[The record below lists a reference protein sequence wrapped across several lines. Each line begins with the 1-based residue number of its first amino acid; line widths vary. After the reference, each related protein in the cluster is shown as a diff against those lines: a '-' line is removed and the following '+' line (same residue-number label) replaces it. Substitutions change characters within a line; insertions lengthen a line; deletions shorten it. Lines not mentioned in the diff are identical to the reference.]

1 MSMRSHLVVLACSL
15 LSLCAISCVVPGNT
29 TMETGVQP
37 AMSDADRQ
45 LALASS
51 FVQGGD
57 FKRALHIYTMVSD
70 ENPLSPAG
78 ATATQMAAFI
88 MTSLRN
94 PSRSDT
100 MAAVWFRKALAR
112 TRNADQ
118 RLQAEVSLALLD
130 RLTLQTSEMQRHRSV
145 VDSLQ
150 RVIRRQSGTILS
162 QTRRLSDMERE
173 VIAAKSQMQR
183 LKELDENLSRTRSSR

>member
-1 MSMRSHLVVLACSL
+1 MSTRSYLVVLACSFL
-15 LSLCAISCVVPGNT
+15 ALCSVSCVIPANTDMEGNT
-29 TMETGVQP
+29 PP
-37 AMSDADRQ
+37 AVSDADRQ

-51 FVQGGD
+51 FVQAGD
-57 FKRALHIYTMVSD
+57 FKRALHIYTMVSND
-70 ENPLSPAG
+70 NPLSPAG

-94 PSRSDT
+94 PARNDSLG
-100 MAAVWFRKALAR
+100 AVWFRRSLAR

-130 RLTLQTSEMQRHRSV
+130 RMTLQTTEMQRRRAV

-173 VIAAKSQMQR
+173 VIAAKAQMQR
-183 LKELDENLSRTRSSR
+183 LRELDENLSRTRGSR

>member
-1 MSMRSHLVVLACSL
+1 MSTRRYLIVLASSL
-15 LSLCAISCVVPGNT
+15 FSLFWVSCVIPANT
-29 TMETGVQP
+29 EMDTDAPP
-37 AMSDADRQ
+37 AVSDAERQ

-51 FVQGGD
+51 FIQGGD
-57 FKRALHIYTMVSD
+57 FKRALHIYTMVSTD
-70 ENPLSPAG
+70 NPLSPAG

-94 PSRSDT
+94 PTRNDSLG
-100 MAAVWFRKALAR
+100 AVWFRRALAR

-130 RLTLQTSEMQRHRSV
+130 RMALQTAEMRRHRTV

-150 RVIRRQSGTILS
+150 RIIRRQSGTILS
-162 QTRRLSDMERE
+162 QTRRLADMERE
-173 VIAAKSQMQR
+173 VVAAKGQMQR
-183 LKELDENLSRTRSSR
+183 LRELDENLSRTRGSR

>member
-1 MSMRSHLVVLACSL
+1 MSMRTHLVVLACSL
-15 LSLCAISCVVPGNT
+15 LALSVMSCVVPANT
-29 TMETGVQP
+29 EMETGVTS
-37 AMSDADRQ
+37 AVSDGDRQ

-78 ATATQMAAFI
+78 ATATQMAAFVT
-88 MTSLRN
+88 TSLRN
-94 PSRSDT
+94 PSRSDSLG
-100 MAAVWFRKALAR
+100 ALLFRRALAR

-130 RLTLQTSEMQRHRSV
+130 RLALQAAEMQRHRTV

-150 RVIRRQSGTILS
+150 RIIRRQSGTILS
-162 QTRRLSDMERE
+162 QTRRLADMERE
-173 VIAAKSQMQR
+173 VIAARSQMQR
-183 LKELDENLSRTRSSR
+183 LRELDENLSRTRGTR